1 MILKRWGMAFI
12 GILTAVLILLGTL
25 IPISPLRELRLLL
38 LQWTMI
44 IAVFAFILAFLHLI
58 RVNLA
63 RIKPTKQQ
71 GLMGILTVVSALTTL
86 GIVYTQGPEGVYSQ
100 FLLNA
105 LLIPGEAAL
114 MGLLS
119 ITLLL
124 AGIRMAQVRPLGEVV
139 VFVTVVVLMLI
150 GTIPVLGLF
159 GSVALWIQKVPAM
172 AGLRG
177 LVLGVALGVILAGLR
192 FFAGID
198 RPQSE
203 E

>member
-63 RIKPTKQQ
+63 RIKPNKHQ

-124 AGIRMAQVRPLGEVV
+124 AGIRMAQVRPLGEVA
-139 VFVTVVVLMLI
+139 VFVIVVVIMLI
-150 GTIPVLGLF
+150 GTIPVLGLL

-192 FFAGID
+192 FFAGVD